1 MAGRG
6 YWKGFVSGV
15 IFLAAVFIVTTISGS
30 AAQNTGKTID
40 LYPVFDK
47 MERIQALIDE
57 HFYFGE
63 DADREEY
70 YIYQGMLAGLG
81 DQYSYYM
88 DTDEYAAYKRKME
101 GNYCGIGA
109 TVAQDPAT
117 LATSVVTVETG
128 GPAEKAGVQ
137 AGDIFLEMDGSD
149 VTQMELN
156 ELIETYGIGPE
167 GSELSL
173 KVLRPS
179 DGKEYTFT
187 VIREPIVSQT
197 VFYQMLD
204 DETGYIQ
211 ITAFEAETVKQ
222 FKEAADSL
230 LADGARQLIYDV
242 RGNMGGSLNSAVDIL
257 DYILPDGLIVY
268 TADKQGATRSTYMGE
283 DGHEIEVPS
292 AVLVNENS
300 ASAAEVFASAMRDY
314 DWAELVGTATFG
326 KGIVQETFQLGDGS
340 VIKLTTTAYFTK
352 AGYPIQGNGLIP
364 DITVEMDPP
373 RERDAPLVPAEDV
386 QLRAALAAL
395 QKNKRVKIRFY
406 CLLE

>member
-1 MAGRG
+1 
-6 YWKGFVSGV
+6 
-15 IFLAAVFIVTTISGS
+15 
-30 AAQNTGKTID
+30 
-40 LYPVFDK
+40 
-47 MERIQALIDE
+47 
-57 HFYFGE
+57 
-63 DADREEY
+63 
-70 YIYQGMLAGLG
+70 
-81 DQYSYYM
+81 M

-109 TVAQDPAT
+109 SVAQDPAT

-211 ITAFEAETVKQ
+211 ITAFEEETVKQ

-242 RGNMGGSLNSAVDIL
+242 RGNMGGSLNSAGDIL

-283 DGHEIEVPS
+283 DGHEIEVP
-292 AVLVNENS
+292 
-300 ASAAEVFASAMRDY
+300 
-314 DWAELVGTATFG
+314 
-326 KGIVQETFQLGDGS
+326 
-340 VIKLTTTAYFTK
+340 
-352 AGYPIQGNGLIP
+352 
-364 DITVEMDPP
+364 
-373 RERDAPLVPAEDV
+373 
-386 QLRAALAAL
+386 
-395 QKNKRVKIRFY
+395 
-406 CLLE
+406 

>member
-117 LATSVVTVETG
+117 LATSVVMVETG

-149 VTQMELN
+149 VTQM
-156 ELIETYGIGPE
+156 G
-167 GSELSL
+167 
-173 KVLRPS
+173 
-179 DGKEYTFT
+179 
-187 VIREPIVSQT
+187 
-197 VFYQMLD
+197 
-204 DETGYIQ
+204 
-211 ITAFEAETVKQ
+211 AE
-222 FKEAADSL
+222 
-230 LADGARQLIYDV
+230 
-242 RGNMGGSLNSAVDIL
+242 
-257 DYILPDGLIVY
+257 
-268 TADKQGATRSTYMGE
+268 
-283 DGHEIEVPS
+283 
-292 AVLVNENS
+292 
-300 ASAAEVFASAMRDY
+300 
-314 DWAELVGTATFG
+314 
-326 KGIVQETFQLGDGS
+326 
-340 VIKLTTTAYFTK
+340 
-352 AGYPIQGNGLIP
+352 
-364 DITVEMDPP
+364 
-373 RERDAPLVPAEDV
+373 
-386 QLRAALAAL
+386 
-395 QKNKRVKIRFY
+395 
-406 CLLE
+406 

>member
-57 HFYFGE
+57 YFYFDE

-109 TVAQDPAT
+109 SVAQDPAT

-211 ITAFEAETVKQ
+211 ITAFEEETVKQ

-352 AGYPIQGNGLIP
+352 DGYPIQGNGLTP

-386 QLRAALAAL
+386 QLQAALAAL
-395 QKNKRVKIRFY
+395 QKK
-406 CLLE
+406 

>member
-395 QKNKRVKIRFY
+395 QKK
-406 CLLE
+406 

>member
-63 DADREEY
+63 DAEREEY

-386 QLRAALAAL
+386 QLQAALAAL
-395 QKNKRVKIRFY
+395 QKK
-406 CLLE
+406 